1 MSFLLYAILLGRRLK
16 HYIGKS
22 NYNSVPILKYLY
34 GQYKFYYVVSWTVV
48 NCSKNDDIVHDLA
61 YKSRQNRIDL
71 FCTFSSFFSVFYRKG
86 KTMTSWILVW
96 FYSPSI
102 KIN

>member
-71 FCTFSSFFSVFYRKG
+71 FCTFSSFFFSVLPKRKNHDKLDIG
-86 KTMTSWILVW
+86 VVLFTK
-96 FYSPSI
+96 Y
-102 KIN
+102 KN